1 MAFHKSSLLVSK
13 FGLAEEATEAIYFI
27 FIVLILFSHAAII
40 RFSINNLSY
49 I

>member
-13 FGLAEEATEAIYFI
+13 FGLAEEAIEAI
-27 FIVLILFSHAAII
+27 ILSLEFWFYLVMAII